1 MGEGTW
7 LIDLAPEW
15 LRGNGEATER
25 PGEPGDREVCLC
37 FGSLVRSARLFLPVR
52 MGGVS
57 LFQLG
62 IPLAP
67 GRARTNWSGYIRVQP
82 DDPR

>member
-1 MGEGTW
+1 MGRASAASRGVTAEGV
-7 LIDLAPEW
+7 
-15 LRGNGEATER
+15 GEATER
-25 PGEPGDREVCLC
+25 PGEPGDRECVLH
-37 FGSLVRSARLFLPVR
+37 FGSRFRSARLFLPVR

-57 LFQLG
+57 VFQLG
-62 IPLAP
+62 TPGAP